1 MRVALAAIAVT
12 TVAGC
17 ALLSPPA
24 DGDVTTAMLDKMPS
38 EVTRGEPRAASLLV
52 LPPETPPVYDTTQ
65 MAYTVRPHEIAYFSR
80 HRWGETPSHMVQ
92 SLLVRTL
99 EATGRF
105 SVVLAPPYTGRY
117 SYSLRTEILELTQD
131 FTAEPPAL
139 RLSLRLQLS
148 SEGANGKT
156 VTREIS
162 IQEPMQ
168 AKTPGAGVIAANEA
182 TAKALQE
189 VAGFLLQNTP

>member
-1 MRVALAAIAVT
+1 
-12 TVAGC
+12 
-17 ALLSPPA
+17 
-24 DGDVTTAMLDKMPS
+24 
-38 EVTRGEPRAASLLV
+38 
-52 LPPETPPVYDTTQ
+52 

-105 SVVLAPPYTGRY
+105 SVVLARPYTGSY
-117 SYSLRTEILELTQD
+117 SYSLRTEILELTQA

-189 VAGFLLQNTP
+189 VAGFLLPKKPLAKTARRARPAAFFLRVFLFGRKGSAKRRPPGVGATRASPKP